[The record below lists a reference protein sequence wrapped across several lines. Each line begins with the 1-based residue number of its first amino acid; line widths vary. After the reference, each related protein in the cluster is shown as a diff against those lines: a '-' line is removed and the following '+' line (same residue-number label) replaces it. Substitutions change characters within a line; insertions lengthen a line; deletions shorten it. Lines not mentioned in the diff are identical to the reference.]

1 MMSSAFLWFFWL
13 SVRLLAILRA
23 VLRFLSN
30 TMYRTIVAS
39 VTIVIIS
46 EGKTQ
51 VISFLFLATLADRL
65 NGLGELR
72 R

>member
-30 TMYRTIVAS
+30 AMYRTIVAS